1 VSLIKNKPIEIFLE
15 HKVTRIE
22 DGFVEVSDKDGRAF
36 TVEVELVAVA
46 VGLKPEASM
55 AEALGEAGFR
65 YAVIGDAA
73 SVGKAVDA
81 VRSAFDAVVSF

>member
-36 TVEVELVAVA
+36 TVEVERWLVF
-46 VGLKPEASM
+46 E
-55 AEALGEAGFR
+55 
-65 YAVIGDAA
+65 
-73 SVGKAVDA
+73 GKYSKSLDNMVWLNI
-81 VRSAFDAVVSF
+81 